1 MHILPGKLRSDAQ
14 RTAVY
19 AYASVLAFRTNCTTV
34 RGLFVFRNLLKRAE
48 AF

>member
-1 MHILPGKLRSDAQ
+1 MHILPGKLRSDAR

-34 RGLFVFRNLLKRAE
+34 RGPFVSRNLQKKAE